1 MPASAHNKL
10 TLIVLRYA
18 ESMIDVEGCVGMGA
32 GTGVEREPCPGAC
45 DA

>member
-1 MPASAHNKL
+1 MSASAHNKL

-18 ESMIDVEGCVGMGA
+18 ESMIDVEGCGGRGA
-32 GTGVEREPCPGAC
+32 GTGIEREPRPGAC